1 MRTPRLVALVALPA
15 CALLPIGLAV
25 AAPAGASAGAAAR
38 ARQVATVTT
47 GVTEWRSRFTSSGLP
62 ERAFLVRVDLSR
74 ATLALNAASPDEL
87 IGARRTD
94 IRAQATATHALAGI
108 NADWFDYA
116 SPVAIPRGG
125 LIRAGH
131 VLKTPRPGWDAN
143 LYLRSGGVAA
153 IGAIPFT
160 GLITRAA
167 RAGGTHAVSTRLY
180 SINTPIDAELGRITL
195 VTSDAAALGFSR
207 SCTVAEGST
216 GARGRVVTR
225 VETAVRTLPRRRAG
239 QFALVSCGGSGAT
252 WLRSHLRAH
261 DRISLTTAFP
271 NGKPSVAVSG
281 GRVLIEGG
289 RAYDDVGGQVLRGR
303 NPETFACVSRSGR
316 SLLLGVVD
324 GRSRLSAGVTHPQ
337 LQKYLLSLHC
347 WSAMTFDGGGSSTIV
362 ARMPGHTGV
371 SVLNVPSDGALRP
384 VADGLFVYKR

>member
-1 MRTPRLVALVALPA
+1 MHALRVT
-15 CALLPIGLAV
+15 
-25 AAPAGASAGAAAR
+25 
-38 ARQVATVTT
+38 TVTT
-47 GVTEWRSRFTSSGLP
+47 GVTEWTQKFTSAGQP
-62 ERAFLVRVDLSR
+62 ERAFLLHVDLSR
-74 ATLALNAASPDEL
+74 ATLALDAASPDEL
-87 IGARRTD
+87 IGARRAD
-94 IRAQATATHALAGI
+94 IRAQAAATHALAGI

-116 SPVAIPRGG
+116 SSVAIPRGAM
-125 LIRAGH
+125 IRSGQ

-143 LYLRSGGVAA
+143 LYLRSNGSAA

-160 GLITRAA
+160 GVVTRAA
-167 RAGGTHAVSTRLY
+167 RSSRGRAASTRLY
-180 SINTPIDAELGRITL
+180 SLNTPIDAELGRITL
-195 VTSDAAALGFSR
+195 VTPTAATLGFR
-207 SCTVAEGST
+207 RACTVAEGRT
-216 GARGRVVTR
+216 GAHGRVVTR
-225 VETAVRTLPRRRAG
+225 LETGLRTLPKQRAG

-252 WLRSHLRAH
+252 WLRNEVRAR

-289 RAYDDVGGQVLRGR
+289 RAYNDVGGQVLQGR

-324 GRSRLSAGVTHPQ
+324 GRSRLSTGVTHPQ